1 MADKRSFFWS
11 FFLLLLF
18 ISTFNDVYGH
28 PMFNSEDKFSAG
40 YRVQVS
46 KTPEFSQIGEPFQF
60 KVRVTDEDSNEINGF
75 TMGIRI
81 FYNDQQIDTLFPKS
95 FEGGHGDFDYIWK
108 NQGNHVVKI
117 DLYNVG
123 EKKETVTFTFNI
135 GTQSPYG
142 YVLLVGITIGV
153 LCVIGISGYVYL
165 PRILK
170 KSKL

>member
-1 MADKRSFFWS
+1 
-11 FFLLLLF
+11 
-18 ISTFNDVYGH
+18 
-28 PMFNSEDKFSAG
+28 MFNSEDKFSAG